1 MFDPNAPFIG
11 DEAAVSYYTPQ
22 LGVAN
27 YSGLKII
34 AASTLA
40 HYRQAVLFPKD
51 DGQASV
57 EKQFGKAL
65 HCALLEPDRF
75 AERYAIL
82 PADAPDRPTQAMRQ
96 AKKPS
101 ESSVARV
108 AWWDAWE
115 AENADRIVLS
125 RSDYDRAQY
134 MGDAGRADPVVGA
147 LLDGGQRE
155 VTLRWT
161 DEDTGLPC
169 KARADIWHEEIAI
182 CGDPKSVASA
192 HPRAWERAI
201 LNFDYHLQH
210 VHYSEGFKACGHPL
224 KHFLFVLMER
234 EPPYVVQTRQIDA
247 QFEELGYRR
256 WRRAMRLLAGAIQTN
271 RWPAY
276 GGGIQVTT
284 PPAYAFYSEPEESDA

>member
-1 MFDPNAPFIG
+1 MPIDAPFLG
-11 DEAAVSYYTPQ
+11 DESAESYYQPE

-34 AASTLA
+34 ASQTLA
-40 HYRQAVLFPKD
+40 HYRHKVLNPTPD
-51 DGQASV
+51 AEASAGLA
-57 EKQFGKAL
+57 FGKAL
-65 HCALLEPDRF
+65 HCALLEPDTF
-75 AERYAIL
+75 HDRYAIV
-82 PADAPDRPTQAMRQ
+82 PADAPDRPTKAMRE

-101 ESSVARV
+101 ESSIERV
-108 AWWDAWE
+108 RWWDAWE
-115 AENADRIVLS
+115 AENVGRLVLP
-125 RSDYDRAQY
+125 RSDYDRALY
-134 MGDAGRADPVVGA
+134 MGEAGRADPTVGA
-147 LLDGGQRE
+147 LLDGGKRE

-169 KARADIWHEEIAI
+169 KARADIWHPEIAI
-182 CGDPKSVASA
+182 CADPKTTASA

-210 VHYSEGFKACGHPL
+210 VHYSEAFKACGQPL

-234 EPPYVVQTRQIDA
+234 DPPYVVQTRQIDA

-256 WRRAMRLLAGAIQTN
+256 WRRAMRLLAGAVQTN